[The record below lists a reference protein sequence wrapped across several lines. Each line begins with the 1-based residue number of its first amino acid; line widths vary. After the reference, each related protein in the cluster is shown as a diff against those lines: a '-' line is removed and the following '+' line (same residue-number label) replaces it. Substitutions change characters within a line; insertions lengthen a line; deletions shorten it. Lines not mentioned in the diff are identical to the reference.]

1 MESNIFERNKTMTSP
16 KIVDYYDLDLL
27 TETLKKLG
35 GKVVLVGGCFDI
47 LHIGHIKFLNK
58 AKSQGNVLVVA
69 LESDE
74 KTKKIKGESRPIN
87 TQDIRAEILANLDMV
102 DFVLKLDP
110 NLTDADY
117 LDFTRK
123 ISPEVLA
130 VSEASTPEQK
140 AGNYQIQMVAST
152 IGAKFVEVTE
162 IIKGFS
168 TSRLARELGME

>member
-1 MESNIFERNKTMTSP
+1 VEGNIFERDKTMTLS
-16 KIVDYYDLDLL
+16 KIIDYYDLDQLV
-27 TETLKKLG
+27 ESLKKLG
-35 GKVVLVGGCFDI
+35 GRVVLVGGCFDI
-47 LHIGHIKFLNK
+47 LHIGHIRFLNK
-58 AKSQGNVLVVA
+58 AKEHGDILVVA

-74 KTKKIKGESRPIN
+74 KTKKIKGDLRPIN
-87 TQDIRAEILANLDMV
+87 TQDIRAEIIANLSMV
-102 DFVLKLDP
+102 DFVLKLAP

-123 ISPEVLA
+123 IAPQVLA
-130 VSEASTPEQK
+130 VSEASTLEQK
-140 AGNYQIQMVAST
+140 AGNYQIQMVASS